1 MKKKKTSGFLIYLLC
16 LAAVLLGYFYAVYLP
31 LSVRN
36 AQLDAQHAQNS
47 DRIKT
52 YREEIVGTKAINDKI
67 TELQGKLNAAKK
79 DAPIGGGQIAE
90 DAAKAWSAAGI
101 TPQEIQTGSEAA
113 VKNQSVSG
121 KGQLM
126 TVPVNIRAVCT
137 EEQMQKLLD
146 YFEKQSAGCY
156 YVNSVQYTQSPQK
169 GSSVSLNLSMTL
181 YYFGTGAKAK

>member
-1 MKKKKTSGFLIYLLC
+1 MKKNKVSGFLIYLLC

-31 LSVRN
+31 VSARN
-36 AQLDAQHAQNS
+36 AQLDAQHTQNS

-52 YREEIVGTKAINDKI
+52 YREEIVGTKAINDNI
-67 TELQGKLNAAKK
+67 AELQGKLDAAKK
-79 DAPIGGGQIAE
+79 SAPIGGGQIAE

-113 VKNQSVSG
+113 VKNQPASG

-126 TVPVNIRAVCT
+126 TVPVSIRAVCT
-137 EEQMQKLLD
+137 QEQMQKLLD

-156 YVNSVQYTQSPQK
+156 YVNSVQYTQNPQK
-169 GSSVSLNLSMTL
+169 GSPLTLNLSMTL
-181 YYFGTGAKAK
+181 YYFGAGGKTK